1 LFLQP
6 VLISHGKR
14 IGMDGTLGRIKER
27 LLLINIYCL
36 CLGAFVV
43 IIFSL
48 RFSQVGIKRIGFIG
62 MAGLNKLRGSIQTDP
77 NQHNHLD
84 NINVK
89 DKYIDFNH

>member
-1 LFLQP
+1 
-6 VLISHGKR
+6 
-14 IGMDGTLGRIKER
+14 MDGTLGRIKER

-36 CLGAFVV
+36 YRGAFVV

-48 RFSQVGIKRIGFIG
+48 RFIRVGIKRIGLIGLIG

-89 DKYIDFNH
+89 DKYIDLNH